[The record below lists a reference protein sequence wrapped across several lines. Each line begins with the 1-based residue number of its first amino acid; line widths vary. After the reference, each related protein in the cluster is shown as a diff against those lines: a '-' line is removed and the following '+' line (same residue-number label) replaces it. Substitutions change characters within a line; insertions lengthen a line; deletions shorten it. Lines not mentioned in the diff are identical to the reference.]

1 VIRFENLQKSFRRTH
16 VLKGLDLEI
25 DRGDRIALVGSNGA
39 GKTTMIRCLLGEYTH
54 EGVVAVNGLDP
65 RARRCEVLGRIGF
78 VPQLPPPLKMGVTQ
92 LISFAAQVCG
102 SDPVRMAEVVGRL
115 GLDVGEMGRRPFVK
129 LSGGEKQKLLI
140 GIALGRDTDLLVM
153 DEPAANLD
161 PVARQVFFGLLA
173 ERSTSVSMI
182 ISSHRLDEVASL
194 VNRVVELDRGRIVL
208 DDHVDDRLDLASV
221 LNCTINLADP
231 NPAFAAAIAAW
242 DFESGEDGRLWRGQV
257 AGPDRL
263 RFLGMLSRYAGL
275 LQGIEMKEN
284 GREEGI

>member
-1 VIRFENLQKSFRRTH
+1 MIRFENLQKSFRRTH
-16 VLKGLDLEI
+16 VFKGLDLEI

-92 LISFAAQVCG
+92 LINFAAQLCE
-102 SDPVRMAEVVGRL
+102 SDPARMVEITDRL
-115 GLDVGEMGRRPFVK
+115 GRTSAKWAPIVRQTVWRRKTEAPYRHCP
-129 LSGGEKQKLLI
+129 
-140 GIALGRDTDLLVM
+140 GRDTDSLVM
-153 DEPAANLD
+153 DEAVANLD
-161 PVARQVFFGLLA
+161 PIARQVFFGLLA
-173 ERSTSVSMI
+173 ERSGSVSMI

-208 DDHVDDRLDLASV
+208 NDHVDDRLDLASV

-231 NPAFAAAIAAW
+231 NPAFSAAISAW
-242 DFESGEDGRLWRGQV
+242 DFETRDDGRLWRGRV

-263 RFLGMLSRYAGL
+263 RFLGMISRYAGL
-275 LQGIEMKEN
+275 LRGIEMKEN
-284 GREEGI
+284 GREEGD